1 MEKVKVD
8 KEKCIGCGA
17 CVAVSPENFD
27 FNEEGLSI
35 VINDEVNEKTI
46 EAIELCPVFAISKE
60 EDQSDND
67 NRYCNECCENECQC
81 DDDNCCC
88 NECNE
93 CCEDECQCDENCT
106 CEGNCHCDSECNCES
121 DCSCGCKCDKE

>member
-27 FNEEGLSI
+27 FNDEGLSI

-60 EDQSDND
+60 EEQSDND
-67 NRYCNECCENECQC
+67 NCCCDECCEN
-81 DDDNCCC
+81 
-88 NECNE
+88 
-93 CCEDECQCDENCT
+93 ECQCDENCT